1 MQAKTVRNDLTHRAV
16 AALREVETEI
26 ASLAREAD
34 ERYHD
39 LLARW
44 QERGGAGPDG
54 ANVVR
59 DLEQRLTASRRTARQ
74 LNLLVRLHRDL
85 VDDLEGKTASPA
97 HADLK
102 ADLPRIRLIQSQEEG
117 YLRIARK
124 LREGV
129 GQIMANAV
137 LELEYFDHL
146 SETDL
151 SAARKGLQMLKEEM
165 RAGFKDLQRIV
176 EDLGPPPLLGE
187 LGLAPSLRRYIENFE
202 RESALQTAMDIEALP
217 TDLPPTM
224 EVAIFR
230 VVQEALQ
237 NVWKHAQASGVGIK
251 AHIQGNELVVSV
263 ADDGQGFRV
272 NPHDPEERGQHL
284 GLILM
289 RDRADLMG
297 GRLQVRN
304 REQGGTEVIL
314 SVPYPV
320 VSTDQATSVAEGESS

>member
-1 MQAKTVRNDLTHRAV
+1 MQTETTRNNLTRRAV
-16 AALREVETEI
+16 TALREVETEI
-26 ASLAREAD
+26 AALAREAD

-39 LLARW
+39 LLAQW
-44 QERGGAGPDG
+44 QERDESSAAGDSVQG
-54 ANVVR
+54 
-59 DLEQRLTASRRTARQ
+59 LEEHLSLSRRTARQ

-85 VDDLEGKTASPA
+85 VDDLAGKTTSPV
-97 HADLK
+97 HTDLK

-117 YLRIARK
+117 YLRVARK

-146 SETDL
+146 SETDPA
-151 SAARKGLQMLKEEM
+151 AARKGLQTLKEEI

-187 LGLAPSLRRYIENFE
+187 LGLGPSLRRYIENFQQ
-202 RESALQTAMDIEALP
+202 ESELPTSVDIEALP
-217 TDLPPTM
+217 TDLPATM
-224 EVAIFR
+224 ELAIFR

-237 NVWKHAQASGVGIK
+237 NVWKHARASCVVVK
-251 AHIQGNELVVSV
+251 VQNQGDELVVSV

-272 NPHDPEERGQHL
+272 DLHDLEKPGQHL

-304 REQGGTEVIL
+304 REQGGTQVIL
-314 SVPYPV
+314 SVPYP
-320 VSTDQATSVAEGESS
+320 ATSMGQAQV